1 MSGFYSLEGLRRSR
15 EEREQQR
22 AGQAQGCLLADVPAD
37 APYEDPDAVIHVW
50 AGKQW
55 ISYQKWLATAPI
67 VVEQMPAP
75 IAPPKE
81 ETKEAVREP
90 VQVQLPMEHGNH
102 G

>member
-1 MSGFYSLEGLRRSR
+1 MSGFYSVEGLRRSR

-22 AGQAQGCLLADVPAD
+22 AGQTHGSLLAQVPLD
-37 APYEDPDAVIHVW
+37 APFEDPDAVLHVW
-50 AGKQW
+50 TGKQW
-55 ISYQKWLATAPI
+55 ISYQKWLATAPLM
-67 VVEQMPAP
+67 VEQMPER

-81 ETKEAVREP
+81 ATKEAAREP